1 MQKETPI
8 FFLLL
13 LCGLTV
19 FAQTPENSSQNKSEV
34 ERVEKAVYE
43 LNQAMVNRDETALK
57 NLTTEALTY
66 GHSSGNIENKQAFV
80 DAVVH
85 GDFNF
90 ISTDTENQTVYF
102 SGDDTAVVRHIFL
115 IEAINK
121 GNPVSIRLG
130 NMMVFKK
137 QKNQWR
143 LLARQAYKL

>member
-1 MQKETPI
+1 
-8 FFLLL
+8 
-13 LCGLTV
+13 
-19 FAQTPENSSQNKSEV
+19 
-34 ERVEKAVYE
+34 
-43 LNQAMVNRDETALK
+43 MVNRDETALK